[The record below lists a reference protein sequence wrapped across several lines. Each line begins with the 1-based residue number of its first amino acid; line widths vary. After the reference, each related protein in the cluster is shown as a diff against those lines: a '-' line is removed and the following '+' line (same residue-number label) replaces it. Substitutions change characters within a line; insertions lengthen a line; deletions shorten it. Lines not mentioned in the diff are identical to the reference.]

1 MSQDVSSAKIAV
13 VIATK
18 DRYRTLSERSIP
30 SVVGQSHCP
39 EFLILVDDSS
49 PETRPLNAT
58 LVEALHLPSCEV
70 SYHENKRSP
79 GASGSW
85 NTAIDILFTKVSD
98 PENLFVAVLD
108 DDDSWSADY
117 LKECVS
123 AVDERQLDMVA
134 ADLRRFESLGGKP
147 SIEKAPAELLAEEFL
162 TGNPGIQGSN
172 LFIRLSLLLS
182 AGGFDEE
189 LRSCTDRDLCI
200 RLADL
205 GDVRYG
211 RLPLALVD
219 HFADPGRPRLST
231 KGSAAKLE
239 GLTTF
244 WKKYFG
250 RMSPDQR
257 AAFSERASSLFA
269 WCPPAK
275 PASPVTPTGDD
286 AKKKALVLGL
296 VADNENPREFLNVIN
311 ALANC
316 LDERL
321 VGLDVVLIE
330 RGPRL
335 GDSRLIDIAAS
346 NLREAGRGCF
356 RVPLER
362 QAHDREVTRD
372 HRSVSFPESD
382 ASDFEYYVLSFY
394 CARVAD
400 ARIGTEIWLATGA
413 TGLGE
418 ACKHNRIQDILRW
431 MGATKLLSTGIPN
444 SVDSSLVDRLST
456 LDKWLEQERIAT
468 AEHRVKSRFPVEHIR
483 VLGHGSEAVVFTDD
497 RTVYKC
503 IDYWKT
509 RMPRSQLD
517 FLREQSGRWAD
528 MPGLYAIHN
537 VVEDGPWALLTYDY
551 EESTPFD
558 GGHEHD
564 LIDLLNG
571 CCKAGIVC
579 NNIHPKN
586 LVVTGSGVKLIDYGS
601 DIRPWTPLGFEHMAR
616 RAFLTSR
623 YANHPDLQQ
632 LMRRALK
639 DQHLPELADYKIFRS
654 RLLEPPRTV
663 YRSQF
668 PNRIEME
675 APLHEPFVL
684 FVGVITS
691 DPAMLS
697 PLLSGL
703 AWLQREACIKSLKT
717 LILDNGCPEAELK
730 DAVQH
735 ARLTGLNV
743 AVISQSKQF
752 EDATEGAFGKAF
764 RKRVDGQA
772 GIAQARTML
781 QRYLGN
787 LMAQS
792 VGSFGWILDDDMRV
806 DERAKAYLPWL
817 PAFREQGTDALIGA
831 YEGSSPNPP
840 LNGLRVHLVDLY
852 HNLVWLRNLPQG
864 NLLPD
869 RSDENAAL
877 RAKYPDYYYDLSR
890 KHSGHLEMPHWLEPA
905 HQTETVSEARSRLIA
920 GALGILNGD
929 PLTRPI
935 VATLPSDPLASAK
948 KSVNRGGCTFV
959 LNPDALTRTPN
970 TVTLI
975 QGREARRSD
984 MIWAIVNRYYRRMD
998 IRAVGFPIHHVGRV
1012 TDIPDI
1018 NSEKV
1023 QGEIVGSALYAGL
1036 SEFFEARPENELNFA
1051 LPEIKQ
1057 VQRLIKK
1064 HMDLRL
1070 CSLEQSF
1077 FRIAGLRESIRKI
1090 AVPGELDDL
1099 IDHLDRLFTRDEFN
1113 QIRSGV
1119 RTLCERDVSEFLA
1132 SLSSIAD
1139 DFALATVNTEFIM
1152 EQFSSGP
1159 VKK

>member
-1 MSQDVSSAKIAV
+1 MNQEVSSAKIAV
-13 VIATK
+13 IIATK
-18 DRYRTLSERSIP
+18 DRYSSLSERAIP
-30 SVVGQSHCP
+30 SVVGQTHGP
-39 EFLILVDDSS
+39 DFFILVDDSS

-58 LVEALHLPSCEV
+58 LVEALLLPGCEV
-70 SYHENKRSP
+70 SYHANKRSP
-79 GASGSW
+79 GASGCW

-108 DDDSWSADY
+108 DDDAWSADY

-123 AVDERQLDMVA
+123 AACERQLDMVA
-134 ADLRRFESLGGKP
+134 ADLCRFETLGGKP
-147 SIEKAPAELLAEEFL
+147 AIEKAPAELLAEDFL

-172 LFIRLSLLLS
+172 LFIRLSLLLA

-205 GDVRYG
+205 GEVRYG

-231 KGSAAKLE
+231 RGSAAKLE
-239 GLTTF
+239 GLTAF
-244 WKKYFG
+244 WRKYFG
-250 RMSPDQR
+250 RMTFNQR
-257 AAFSERASSLFA
+257 AAFSERASSLFDWRA
-269 WCPPAK
+269 PPK

-286 AKKKALVLGL
+286 AKKALVIGL
-296 VADNENPREFLNVIN
+296 IADNEHPREFLNAIN
-311 ALANC
+311 ALAKC
-316 LDERL
+316 QDKSL

-330 RGPRL
+330 RGIRS

-346 NLREAGRGCF
+346 TLRDAGAGCF
-356 RVPLER
+356 RVALER
-362 QAHDREVTRD
+362 QAQDREALLN
-372 HRSVSFPESD
+372 HSSVSFLESGD
-382 ASDFEYYVLSFY
+382 SGCEHNSLHFY
-394 CARVAD
+394 CARVAES
-400 ARIGTEIWLATGA
+400 RIGTEIWLVTGG
-413 TGLGE
+413 TRGGE
-418 ACKHNRIQDILRW
+418 TCKHHRLQNVLGWLR
-431 MGATKLLSTGIPN
+431 AKKFLSPGISNPT
-444 SVDSSLVDRLST
+444 DSSIVDRLHG
-456 LDKWLEQERIAT
+456 LYKWLEQERIAT
-468 AEHRVKSRFPVEHIR
+468 GEHRVKSRFFIEHIR
-483 VLGHGSEAVVFTDD
+483 LLGLGSEAVVFTDD

-517 FLREQSGRWAD
+517 FLREQAGRWEGV
-528 MPGLYAIHN
+528 PGLFAIHD
-537 VVEDGPWALLTYDY
+537 VLEDGPWALLTYDY
-551 EESTPFD
+551 EESTPYQ

-586 LVVTGSGVKLIDYGS
+586 LVVTGSSVKLIDYGS

-616 RAFLTSR
+616 KAFLTSR
-623 YANHPDLQQ
+623 YANHPYLQS

-639 DQHLPELADYKIFRS
+639 DQHLPELAGYRTFRS
-654 RLLEPPRTV
+654 LLLEPSRKA
-663 YRSQF
+663 YRGQL
-668 PNRIEME
+668 PNRIETE
-675 APLHEPFVL
+675 APPHEPFVL
-684 FVGVITS
+684 FIGVITS

-697 PLLSGL
+697 PLLDGL
-703 AWLQREACIKSLKT
+703 SWLQEVACIKSLKT
-717 LILDNGCPEAELK
+717 LILDNDCPVAELN

-735 ARLTGLNV
+735 ARITGLNV

-752 EDATEGAFGKAF
+752 EDASEGAFGKAF
-764 RKRVDGQA
+764 RKCVAGQA

-781 QRYLGN
+781 QSYLGN
-787 LMAQS
+787 LMKQS

-817 PAFREQGTDALIGA
+817 PAFRKQGTDALIGA

-852 HNLVWLRNLPQG
+852 HNLVWLRNLPG
-864 NLLPD
+864 GELLPD
-869 RSDENAAL
+869 RSDENATL

-905 HQTETVSEARSRLIA
+905 HQTETVAEARSRLIA

-948 KSVNRGGCTFV
+948 ESVNRGGCTFV
-959 LNPDALTRTPN
+959 LNPHALTRTPN

-984 MIWAIVNRYYRRMD
+984 MIWAMVNRYYRRMD

-1018 NSEKV
+1018 NSKKV

-1036 SEFFEARPENELNFA
+1036 SEFLEARPESELNFA
-1051 LPEIKQ
+1051 VPEIKEIQ
-1057 VQRLIKK
+1057 GLIKK
-1064 HMDLRL
+1064 HRDRRL

-1077 FRIAGLRESIRKI
+1077 FRIAGLRESIRKVV
-1090 AVPGELDDL
+1090 VPGELDGL
-1099 IDHLDRLFTRDEFN
+1099 IDNLDRFFTRDEFD
-1113 QIRSGV
+1113 QIRSGA
-1119 RTLCERDVSEFLA
+1119 RTLGERDVEEFLV
-1132 SLSSIAD
+1132 SLRAIAD
-1139 DFALATVNTEFIM
+1139 DFALTRVSTEFIV
-1152 EQFSSGP
+1152 EQFSSGLQQ
-1159 VKK
+1159 

>member
-1 MSQDVSSAKIAV
+1 MSQEVSSAKIAV
-13 VIATK
+13 IVATK
-18 DRYRTLSERSIP
+18 DRYSTLSERAIP
-30 SVVGQSHCP
+30 SVVGQTRCP
-39 EFLILVDDSS
+39 DFFILVDDSS
-49 PETRPLNAT
+49 PETRPLNAA
-58 LVEALHLPSCEV
+58 LVSALQIPRCEV
-70 SYHENKRSP
+70 SYHENERSS

-85 NTAIDILFTKVSD
+85 NTAIDFLFAKVSD
-98 PENLFVAVLD
+98 PGRVYVAVLD
-108 DDDSWSADY
+108 DDDAWCPNY
-117 LKECVS
+117 LQECCK
-123 AVDERQLDMVA
+123 AVHDGHLDMVA
-134 ADLRRFESLGGKP
+134 SDLRRFESIDEEPL
-147 SIEKAPAELLAEEFL
+147 IEKSPACLHVDDFL
-162 TGNPGIQGSN
+162 IGNPGIQGSN

-205 GDVRYG
+205 GYIRYG

-219 HFADPGRPRLST
+219 HFADPCRPRLST
-231 KGSAAKLE
+231 RGSAAKLE
-239 GLTTF
+239 GLTAF

-250 RMSPDQR
+250 RMTPDQR
-257 AAFSERASSLFA
+257 AAFSERASSLFD
-269 WCPPAK
+269 WYPPPK
-275 PASPVTPTGDD
+275 PAAPVTPTGED

-296 VADNENPREFLNVIN
+296 IADNEHPREFLNAIN
-311 ALANC
+311 ALAKC
-316 LDERL
+316 QDKSL

-356 RVPLER
+356 RVPLDR
-362 QAHDREVTRD
+362 QAQDREVI
-372 HRSVSFPESD
+372 HNYRSVSFPESD
-382 ASDFEYYVLSFY
+382 ASDFEHHVLSFY

-400 ARIGTEIWLATGA
+400 PRIGTDIWLATGV
-413 TGLGE
+413 TLGEE
-418 ACKHNRIQDILRW
+418 ACKQNRVQDILRW
-431 MGATKLLSTGIPN
+431 MRATKLLSTGILN
-444 SVDSSLVDRLST
+444 SVDASLVDRLNT
-456 LDKWLEQERIAT
+456 LDKWLEQERIET
-468 AEHRVKSRFPVEHIR
+468 AEHRVTSLFALEHICL
-483 VLGHGSEAVVFTDD
+483 LGLGSEAVVFTDE
-497 RTVYKC
+497 RIVYKC

-509 RMPRSQLD
+509 RIPRSQLD
-517 FLREQSGRWAD
+517 FLREQAGRWEGV
-528 MPGLYAIHN
+528 PGLYTIHDIL
-537 VVEDGPWALLTYDY
+537 EDGPWALLTYDY
-551 EESTPFD
+551 EESTPYQ
-558 GGHEHD
+558 GGHEQG

-571 CCKAGIVC
+571 CCKVGIVC

-623 YANHPDLQQ
+623 YANHPDLQR
-632 LMRRALK
+632 LMQRALK
-639 DQHLPELADYKIFRS
+639 DQHLPELADYKTFRS
-654 RLLEPPRTV
+654 LLLAPPGTA

-668 PNRIEME
+668 PNRIET
-675 APLHEPFVL
+675 AVPPHEPFVL
-684 FVGVITS
+684 LIGVITS
-691 DPAMLS
+691 DPAMLR

-703 AWLQREACIKSLKT
+703 AWLQREACIKSFKT

-752 EDATEGAFGKAF
+752 EDASEGAFGKVF
-764 RKRVDGQA
+764 RKRVAGQA

-787 LMAQS
+787 LMSQS

-852 HNLVWLRNLPQG
+852 HNLVWLRNLPEG
-864 NLLPD
+864 DLLPD
-869 RSDENAAL
+869 RSDENATL

-905 HQTETVSEARSRLIA
+905 HQTETVAEARSRLIA

-948 KSVNRGGCTFV
+948 ESVNRGGCTFV

-970 TVTLI
+970 TVALI

-1036 SEFFEARPENELNFA
+1036 TEFLEARPENELNFT
-1051 LPEIKQ
+1051 LPEITQ
-1057 VQRLIKK
+1057 VQRFIKK
-1064 HMDLRL
+1064 HMYLRL

-1090 AVPGELDDL
+1090 AVSGELDDL

-1113 QIRSGV
+1113 QIRSSV

-1132 SLSSIAD
+1132 SLRSIAD
-1139 DFALATVNTEFIM
+1139 DFALATVSTEFIM

>member
-1 MSQDVSSAKIAV
+1 MSQDVLSAKIAV
-13 VIATK
+13 IIATK
-18 DRYRTLSERSIP
+18 DRYRTLSERAIP
-30 SVVGQSHCP
+30 SVVGQTLSP
-39 EFLILVDDSS
+39 DFFILVDDSS
-49 PETRPLNAT
+49 SETRPLNAA
-58 LVEALHLPSCEV
+58 LVDALLLPGCEV
-70 SYHENKRSP
+70 SYHANKRSP

-85 NTAIDILFTKVSD
+85 NTAIDILFTKASD

-108 DDDSWSADY
+108 DDDAWSADY

-123 AVDERQLDMVA
+123 VADERQLDMVA
-134 ADLRRFESLGGKP
+134 ADLRRFEKLGGNP
-147 SIEKAPAELLAEEFL
+147 AIEKAPGELLVEEFL

-219 HFADPGRPRLST
+219 HFAEPCRPRLSAR
-231 KGSAAKLE
+231 GSAAKLE
-239 GLTTF
+239 GLTAF

-250 RMSPDQR
+250 RMSSDQR
-257 AAFSERASSLFA
+257 AAFSERASSLFD

-275 PASPVTPTGDD
+275 PASPVTPTGED

-296 VADNENPREFLNVIN
+296 IADNEHPRECLNAIN
-311 ALANC
+311 AFAKC
-316 LDERL
+316 QDKSL

-330 RGPRL
+330 RGPRR

-356 RVPLER
+356 RVSLER
-362 QAHDREVTRD
+362 QVRDREVILN
-372 HRSVSFPESD
+372 RSSISFPESG
-382 ASDFEYYVLSFY
+382 ALDFEHHVLSFY

-400 ARIGTEIWLATGA
+400 SRIGTEIWLASGA
-413 TGLGE
+413 NREEG

-431 MGATKLLSTGIPN
+431 MGATKLLSIGIPKP
-444 SVDSSLVDRLST
+444 VDSSLVDRLDT

-468 AEHRVKSRFPVEHIR
+468 AEHRVKCRFPVEHIR

-517 FLREQSGRWAD
+517 FLREQTGRWEGV
-528 MPGLYAIHN
+528 PGLFTIRDIL
-537 VVEDGPWALLTYDY
+537 EDGPWALLTYDY
-551 EESTPFD
+551 EESTSYQ
-558 GGHEHD
+558 GGHEQG

-586 LVVTGSGVKLIDYGS
+586 LVVTRSGVKLIDYGS

-616 RAFLTSR
+616 KAFLTSR

-639 DQHLPELADYKIFRS
+639 DQHLPELAAYKIFSS
-654 RLLEPPRTV
+654 RLLKSSRTA

-668 PNRIEME
+668 PNRIQTE
-675 APLHEPFVL
+675 APPHEPFVL
-684 FVGVITS
+684 FIGVITS

-697 PLLSGL
+697 PLLKGL
-703 AWLQREACIKSLKT
+703 AWLQKEACIKSLQT
-717 LILDNGCPEAELK
+717 LILDNGCPEAELN
-730 DAVQH
+730 DAVQY

-752 EDATEGAFGKAF
+752 EDASEGAFGKAF
-764 RKRVDGQA
+764 RERVAGQA
-772 GIAQARTML
+772 SIAQARTML
-781 QRYLGN
+781 QSYLGN

-792 VGSFGWILDDDMRV
+792 ADSFGWILDDDMRV

-852 HNLVWLRNLPQG
+852 HNLVWLRNLPEG
-864 NLLPD
+864 DFLPD
-869 RSDENAAL
+869 RSDENATL

-905 HQTETVSEARSRLIA
+905 HQTETVAEARSRLLA

-935 VATLPSDPLASAK
+935 VATLPSNPLASAK
-948 KSVNRGGCTFV
+948 ESVNRGGCTFV

-1036 SEFFEARPENELNFA
+1036 SEFLEARPENELNFA
-1051 LPEIKQ
+1051 LPEIKE

-1064 HMDLRL
+1064 HMDWRL

-1077 FRIAGLRESIRKI
+1077 FRISGLRESIRKI
-1090 AVPGELDDL
+1090 AVPGELDGL

-1132 SLSSIAD
+1132 SLRPIAD

-1152 EQFSSGP
+1152 EQFSSRL
-1159 VKK
+1159 VEK